1 MQLLPLPGTDLQVSE
16 LALGTAAFGTSLRGG
31 DADRLLAQ
39 YLEAGGT
46 FLDTAHCYA
55 FWLEGGSGASER
67 ELGASLRRLGAW
79 DRVVVATKGGHPA
92 QGAAYPRPDDFLAP
106 EVLASDVGESLERLG
121 RDRIDLYYLHRDDGR
136 TPVGEIIEALNGQI
150 RQGRLR
156 YLGASNWSVAR
167 IAEANSYARER
178 GLQGFV
184 VSQIQGSLAVPTWST
199 GPDPT
204 TRRLGQ
210 EELEWHSG
218 TGVPLVCYSA
228 TAGGYFSGA
237 GKQNQLYDTP
247 ENAARRTRAHALAG
261 EMGCTPTQIAL
272 AWLRAQPATVI
283 PLFSTVNAEHL
294 TEALGATQIRLS
306 LEQSRWLR
314 DG

>member
-1 MQLLPLPGTDLQVSE
+1 MQHLLIPGTDLRVSE
-16 LALGTAAFGTSLRGG
+16 LAFGTAAFGTSIRG
-31 DADRLLAQ
+31 DAADRLLAQ

-79 DRVVVATKGGHPA
+79 DQVVVATKGGHPA
-92 QGAAYPRPDDFLAP
+92 QGPAYPRPDDFLSP
-106 EVLASDVGESLERLG
+106 EVLASDVVESLERLG
-121 RDRIDLYYLHRDDGR
+121 RDRIDLYYLHRDDGC
-136 TPVGEIIEALNGQI
+136 TAVGEIVEALNELI
-150 RQGRLR
+150 RLGRLR
-156 YLGASNWSVAR
+156 YLGASNWSVSR
-167 IAEANSYARER
+167 IAEANAYARQR

-184 VSQIQGSLAVPTWST
+184 ASQIQGSLAVPTWKP

-204 TRRLGQ
+204 TRRLAK

-228 TAGGYFSGA
+228 SAGGYFSDA

-247 ENAARRTRAHALAG
+247 ENAARRTRAQSLAA
-261 EMGCTPTQIAL
+261 ELSRTSTQIAL
-272 AWLRAQPATVI
+272 AWLRAQEAPVI
-283 PLFSTVNAEHL
+283 PLFSTVNPEHL
-294 TEALGATQIRLS
+294 AEALGSTPIRLS
-306 LEQSRWLR
+306 IEQARSLR